1 MQKRSGELIKQVA
14 ASSRAPPGRGNFQFT
29 DLSFVLQG
37 DAHHALLIVAAFP
50 FSLQGVP
57 QKHIDV
63 F

>member
-37 DAHHALLIVAAFP
+37 DAHHALLIGAAFP

-57 QKHIDV
+57 PKNIDV

>member
-14 ASSRAPPGRGNFQFT
+14 ASNRAPPGRGNFQFT

-37 DAHHALLIVAAFP
+37 DAHHALLIGAAFP

-57 QKHIDV
+57 PKNIDV